1 MECFEQKKI
10 PNFRLVE
17 DSGSC
22 DLSASAIALAD
33 SEQDIGRSFLSNN
46 FRFKIQIL
54 DFASADYRANRTK
67 TGING
72 NQNALSSFFACSLIP
87 DKVVG

>member
-1 MECFEQKKI
+1 MTTTGAATSKILPSYWMGCFEQKKI

-33 SEQDIGRSFLSNN
+33 SEQNTDRSFWSNN
-46 FRFKIQIL
+46 FRF
-54 DFASADYRANRTK
+54 
-67 TGING
+67 
-72 NQNALSSFFACSLIP
+72 
-87 DKVVG
+87 